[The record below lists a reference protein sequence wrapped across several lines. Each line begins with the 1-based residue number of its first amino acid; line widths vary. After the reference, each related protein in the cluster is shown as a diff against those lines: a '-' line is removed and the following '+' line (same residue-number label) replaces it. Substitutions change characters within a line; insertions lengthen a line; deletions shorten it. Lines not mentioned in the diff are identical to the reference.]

1 MGKKQTNAAEEDGR
15 FKEISRDPRFK
26 VPKKKSQRV
35 EIDARFKTALKTDER
50 FKSKAKL
57 DKYGRKIKKK
67 AAKEELA
74 DLYDL
79 SDKESSSESE
89 EELQPK
95 SRVSLLERM
104 RGEVADSE
112 ESSFESDSDD
122 DEEPQLEET
131 VDEYDLGRSNVQTG
145 DESHRLAVVNM
156 DWDNISATDL
166 MVAFQGFV
174 PKGHKIESIKIYPS
188 EFGKKQMAL
197 EELEGPARNTMK
209 ENEENNVLKGRK
221 TEATDNDQ
229 EFDQDEDY
237 SSRRLRKYQLQ
248 RLQYYYAVVDCD
260 SVAGAAAIYDN
271 CDGTE
276 YESTANFFDLR
287 FVPDDV
293 TFDDKPTDECTSV
306 PANYKPNEFI
316 TDALQHSKVKLTW
329 DETPKERARFAEK
342 AFNKAEMD
350 DNDLKAYLASDSDSD
365 DMKASADKYRSLLGR
380 DEQDAEPADESDGD
394 VDMEI
399 TFNPVLE
406 GGKAKIEIT
415 DDAKSSVNLEDENLT
430 TVEKYRLKEKERR
443 LKRKEKYKAR
453 KADEAD
459 KIEEL
464 PEEKEKEKRGK
475 YKLTKTAEKRRAQ
488 AEQERNFDTSDPR
501 FSALFEDPDF
511 AIDSTAPQFKKTGA
525 MDKVLE
531 ERRRRRGD
539 EEPIP
544 QKKHKAESKKDSV
557 NQIVASL
564 RKKQKN

>member
-89 EELQPK
+89 EEMQPK
-95 SRVSLLERM
+95 SRASLLERM

-112 ESSFESDSDD
+112 ESSSESDSDD
-122 DEEPQLEET
+122 DEEPQIEET

-174 PKGHKIESIKIYPS
+174 PKGHRIESIKIYPS

-197 EELEGPARNTMK
+197 EELEGPARNIMK
-209 ENEENNVLKGRK
+209 ENQENNVLRGRK

-306 PANYKPNEFI
+306 PTNYKPNEFI

-380 DEQDAEPADESDGD
+380 GEQDAEPADESDGD

-453 KADEAD
+453 KADEAE
-459 KIEEL
+459 KTEEL
-464 PEEKEKEKRGK
+464 PEEKEKEKKGK

-488 AEQERNFDTSDPR
+488 AEKERNFDTSDPR

-539 EEPIP
+539 EEPAP
-544 QKKHKAESKKDSV
+544 QKKHKAESKNDSV